1 MADVLEFPAQAEAIK
16 GQALTWPETAR
27 ALRIVDAETY
37 RQAGELLLGIKAL
50 RKRVADV
57 HDPNIKRW
65 LDGHRASL
73 KDKADAEAPLTEAE
87 RIVKDGMLA
96 WDREQERQR
105 REAQRLA
112 DEEVRRREEDE
123 RVARAAAM
131 EREGHDFGDET
142 LVQEAHALINEPA
155 PVVTAA
161 PIAKATPT
169 VKGISYRTTYSAQ
182 VTDLVALIR
191 FVAANPSHAALLS
204 PNMTA
209 LNAQARSLKQALRL
223 PGVHV
228 IETRDVAAGV
238 GR

>member
-1 MADVLEFPAQAEAIK
+1 MSSTVAESPDRSVAIE
-16 GQALTWPETAR
+16 AMTWPDRAR
-27 ALRIVDAETY
+27 AAIVTDASTY
-37 RQAGELLLGIKAL
+37 EIAAQMLLGIKDL
-50 RKRVADV
+50 RKKIADTF
-57 HDPNIKRW
+57 DPHCKRAFEA
-65 LDGHRASL
+65 HRAL
-73 KDKADAEAPLTEAE
+73 TKEKADAEAPLTQAE
-87 RIVKDGMLA
+87 RIIKDSLRA
-96 WDREQERQR
+96 YDAEQERLR

-112 DEEVRRREEDE
+112 DEEARRREEDE
-123 RVARAAAM
+123 RVARAAAL
-131 EREGHDFGDET
+131 EREGREFGDDM
-142 LVQEAHALINEPA
+142 LVEEAHALINEPA

-161 PIAKATPT
+161 PIAKATPA

-191 FVAANPSHAALLS
+191 FVAANPSHAALLT